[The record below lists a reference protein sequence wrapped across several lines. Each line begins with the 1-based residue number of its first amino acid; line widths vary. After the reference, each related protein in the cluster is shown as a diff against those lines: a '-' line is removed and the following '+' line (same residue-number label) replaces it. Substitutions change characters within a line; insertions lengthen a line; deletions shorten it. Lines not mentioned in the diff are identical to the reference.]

1 MRKYA
6 WTLFVVG
13 ALATTGCN
21 QAELKKALADAK
33 SAEAQKDSLL
43 TEVLET
49 TQFVTDINGELA
61 KAKSLAVTTTSTDP
75 GLPGARKDREDRKA
89 ALERVNAVI
98 AKLNESEAKLAETE
112 TRAKSS
118 RQRNARLLAQIE
130 TYKKTID
137 DLRTTAEAQKADFE
151 AQLAAA
157 NTQIATLAGR
167 VDTLTT
173 EKGQLESDKAAL
185 TDTVVNL
192 TAYKNTVYYAIGTK
206 DELMKKGDH
215 HQGRLEVPGLR
226 RHPPGAGPEPEP
238 RGASRPSTRPPTS
251 RSRCRAPTR
260 STRSCRGRARP
271 TSPPASP
278 RTARSPGGRDRAA
291 RGVLVGVEVSDSRA
305 GLSAARGSQTPE
317 ARRDGH
323 PRVAVVV
330 SGPRHPPAFRF
341 ASSCSFLLA

>member
-1 MRKYA
+1 
-6 WTLFVVG
+6 LFVVG

-98 AKLNESEAKLAETE
+98 AKLNESEAKLTETE

-151 AQLAAA
+151 SQLAAA

-173 EKGQLESDKAAL
+173 EKGLLESDKAAL

-206 DELMKKGDH
+206 DELMKKGIITKE
-215 HQGRLEVPGLR
+215 GSKFLVFGGTRLEPARNLS
-226 RHPPGAGPEPEP
+226 PEGFTAIDKTTNKSIPL
-238 RGASRPSTRPPTS
+238 
-251 RSRCRAPTR
+251 
-260 STRSCRGRARP
+260 
-271 TSPPASP
+271 P
-278 RTARSPGGRDRAA
+278 RTDKKYKIVSRQSPTYLAS
-291 RGVLVGVEVSDSRA
+291 GVTKDGKVTGAVEIGQPEEFWSASKYLILVQD
-305 GLSAARGSQTPE
+305 
-317 ARRDGH
+317 
-323 PRVAVVV
+323 
-330 SGPRHPPAFRF
+330 
-341 ASSCSFLLA
+341 